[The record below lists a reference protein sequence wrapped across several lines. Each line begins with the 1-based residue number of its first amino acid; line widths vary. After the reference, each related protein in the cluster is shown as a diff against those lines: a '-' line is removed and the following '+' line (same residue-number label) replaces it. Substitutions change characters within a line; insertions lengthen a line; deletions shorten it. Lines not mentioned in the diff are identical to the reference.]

1 MLDISFYDAQ
11 GTSAHHIEVAEPFL
25 SWLARTDFST
35 LGEEQENCILIDGE
49 PENLP
54 LVQLETP
61 IRRRFIDFFNEA
73 IVRETKTVLAQL
85 NHANP
90 ETETLY
96 RLQKLI
102 EILDCLKEETYRYL
116 RRI

>member
-1 MLDISFYDAQ
+1 MLDISFYDAH
-11 GTSAHHIEVAEPFL
+11 GTSACHIEVADTFL

-35 LGEEQENCILIDGE
+35 IGEEQENCIFIDGE
-49 PENLP
+49 PENLF
-54 LVQLETP
+54 LVNLETP
-61 IRRRFIDFFNEA
+61 IRRNFIDFFNEA

-90 ETETLY
+90 EAESLY

-102 EILDCLKEETYRYL
+102 EILDCFKEESYRYL